1 MNKQTKILVVE
12 DSAFFRRAIS
22 HALASEGFEILAA
35 ATGEQALKSAQELPD
50 LILLD
55 MHLPRLDGM
64 MVLRILRG
72 AAATREIPVIILS
85 ANAMERDKQA
95 AEKLGIS
102 HFFKKDSSPVG
113 HLVNAIRSTLS
124 VVA

>member
-12 DSAFFRRAIS
+12 DSTFFRRAIT
-22 HALASEGFEILAA
+22 HALASEGFEVLGAA
-35 ATGEQALKSAQELPD
+35 SGEEALKSAQQSPD

-72 AAATREIPVIILS
+72 AVATRDIPVIILS
-85 ANAMERDKQA
+85 ANGMERDKLA
-95 AEKLGIS
+95 AEKLGVS
-102 HFFKKDSSPVG
+102 HYFRKDSSPVG

-124 VVA
+124 AVA